1 MARLVLESASLN
13 QGKQMASRARGFTL
27 IEIAIVFIII
37 GLLLGAVLKGQELM
51 TAARVRDIIQQ
62 QEQYKTAFIAFL
74 DRYRN
79 PPGDYSQASANI
91 KEVAA
96 GPCGNPTANGNGNG
110 DNKIDTAGSEHTL
123 AWEHMSKA
131 GFLNVVYT
139 CELTVGPKTSPR
151 NRFEQPM
158 EIVFDANYAGTAATR
173 HNVKTGLRVP
183 SSLLAETDRK
193 IDDGVATTG
202 EFRAALNAAITPAE
216 CYTTEGAWQ
225 VENPGNNCMGAS
237 IF

>member
-1 MARLVLESASLN
+1 MN
-13 QGKQMASRARGFTL
+13 QGSRMTARARGFTL
-27 IEIAIVFIII
+27 IEIAIVLVII

-51 TAARVRDIIQQ
+51 TAARVRNIIQQ

-79 PPGDYSQASANI
+79 PPGDFSRASIEI
-91 KEVAA
+91 KEIAA
-96 GPCGNPTANGNGNG
+96 GPCGNPNANGNGNG
-110 DNKIDTAGSEHTL
+110 DGRVESAGSEHTL
-123 AWEHMSKA
+123 VWEHLSKA

-139 CELTVGPKTSPR
+139 CDVTPGPKTSPL
-151 NRFEQPM
+151 NRYEQPL
-158 EIVFDANYAGTAATR
+158 ELVSDAQYAGTATAR
-173 HNVKTGLRVP
+173 HNLKTGLRVP
-183 SSLLAETDRK
+183 SELLAETDRK

-216 CYTTEGAWQ
+216 CYTAAGAWQ
-225 VENPGNNCMGAS
+225 VANPGVNCMGAS